1 MITVNNLEPS
11 FSVFPNGEFNV
22 ALSKTVIKTLED
34 GVADINW
41 HFNGNDELLKLGIL
55 VSALEPH
62 VYKINVNGG
71 YLPYSRMDRYEKDKY
86 NPFSLRTFINMLPVP
101 ADANVSITYSYS
113 DVHNVPVAEE
123 LFVMRA
129 HDNVN
134 FSFLISGANIIYYAK
149 SYLDKFEKALVVLPD
164 KGSLTRY
171 SQFINDGKMSIK
183 GVLDAEVEVAM
194 GYKKR
199 DFDTHE
205 ITDFGITKLTDN
217 SPIDREYVESF
228 DKIIIIDDIVS
239 YGNTFINLIDYLGNL
254 GANTIDLF
262 AGNVEDALWRG
273 DLLGNKYLGNVYTT
287 NYLTNHNQDDKVI
300 IINSFISK

>member
-22 ALSKTVIKTLED
+22 ALSKTLIKTLEK
-34 GVADINW
+34 GVAEINW

-62 VYKINVNGG
+62 VYKISVNGG
-71 YLPYSRMDRYEKDKY
+71 YLPYSRMDRYEKGKY
-86 NPFSLRTFINMLPVP
+86 NPFSLRTFINMLPIP
-101 ADANVSITYSYS
+101 ADANVSIIYSYS
-113 DVHNVPVAEE
+113 DVHNVHVAEE
-123 LFVMRA
+123 LFSLRA

-149 SYLDKFEKALVVLPD
+149 SYLAKFEKTLVVLPD

-171 SQFINDGKMSIK
+171 SQFINDGKMSIN
-183 GVLDAEVEVAM
+183 GVVGTDVAM

-205 ITDFGITKLTDN
+205 ITDFGITKVTDN
-217 SPIDREYVESF
+217 SPVDKEYVESF
-228 DKIIIIDDIVS
+228 DKIIIIDDVVS

-300 IINSFISK
+300 IINNFNSK

>member
-1 MITVNNLEPS
+1 MITVNNFEPS

-22 ALSKTVIKTLED
+22 TLSKSVIKTLEK
-34 GVADINW
+34 GVADIKW
-41 HFNGNDELLKLGIL
+41 HFNGNEELLKLGIL

-62 VYKINVNGG
+62 VYRINVNGG
-71 YLPYSRMDRYEKDKY
+71 YLPYSRMDRYEKGKY
-86 NPFSLRTFINMLPVP
+86 NPFSLRTFINMLPIP
-101 ADANVSITYSYS
+101 EDTNVTITYSYS

-123 LFVMRA
+123 LFSSRERV
-129 HDNVN
+129 NEN
-134 FSFLISGANIIYYAK
+134 FSFLISGVNIIYQAK
-149 SYLDKFEKALVVLPD
+149 SYLTKFKKTLVVLPD

-171 SQFINDGKMSIK
+171 YNFVNDGKMPIN
-183 GVLDAEVEVAM
+183 GLVDAYVAM

-217 SPIDREYVESF
+217 SPIDREYIESF
-228 DKIIIIDDIVS
+228 DKIIIIDDVVS

-254 GANTIDLF
+254 GANNIDLF

-273 DLLGNKYLGNVYTT
+273 DLLGNKYLGKVYTT
-287 NYLTNHNQDDKVI
+287 NYLTNHNQDDKVK
-300 IINSFISK
+300 IINNFNSK

>member
-11 FSVFPNGEFNV
+11 FSVFPNGEFNI
-22 ALSKTVIKTLED
+22 ALSKTVIKTLEN
-34 GVADINW
+34 GVAEINW

-71 YLPYSRMDRYEKDKY
+71 YLPYSRMDRYEKGKY
-86 NPFSLRTFINMLPVP
+86 NPFSLRTFINMLPIP

-134 FSFLISGANIIYYAK
+134 FSFLISGVNIIYQAK
-149 SYLDKFEKALVVLPD
+149 AYLAKFEKALVVLPD

-171 SQFINDGKMSIK
+171 SHFIDDGKMPIN
-183 GVLDAEVEVAM
+183 GVVDAEVAM

-228 DKIIIIDDIVS
+228 DKIIIIDDVVS

-262 AGNVEDALWRG
+262 SGNVEDALWRG
-273 DLLGNKYLGNVYTT
+273 DLLGNKYLGKVYTT

-300 IINSFISK
+300 IINNFNSK

>member
-62 VYKINVNGG
+62 VYKIYVNGG
-71 YLPYSRMDRYEKDKY
+71 YLPYSRMDRYEKGKY
-86 NPFSLRTFINMLPVP
+86 NPFSLRTFINMLPIP
-101 ADANVSITYSYS
+101 ADANVSITYYYS

-134 FSFLISGANIIYYAK
+134 FSFLISGVNIIYQAK
-149 SYLDKFEKALVVLPD
+149 AYLAKFEKTLVVLPD

-171 SQFINDGKMSIK
+171 SQFINDGKMSIN
-183 GVLDAEVEVAM
+183 GVVDTEVAM

-205 ITDFGITKLTDN
+205 ITDFGITKLTDS

-228 DKIIIIDDIVS
+228 DKIIIIDDVVS

-262 AGNVEDALWRG
+262 TGNVEDALWRG

-300 IINSFISK
+300 IINNFNSK

>member
-22 ALSKTVIKTLED
+22 ALSKTVIKTLES

-71 YLPYSRMDRYEKDKY
+71 YLPYSRMDRYEKGKY
-86 NPFSLRTFINMLPVP
+86 NPFSLRTFINMLPIP

-123 LFVMRA
+123 LFVTRA

-149 SYLDKFEKALVVLPD
+149 SYLAKFEKTLVVLPD
-164 KGSLTRY
+164 KGSFTRY
-171 SQFINDGKMSIK
+171 SQFINDGKMPIN
-183 GVLDAEVEVAM
+183 GVVDTEVAI

-217 SPIDREYVESF
+217 SPIDKEYIESF
-228 DKIIIIDDIVS
+228 DKIIIIDDVVS

-254 GANTIDLF
+254 GANTLDLF

-287 NYLTNHNQDDKVI
+287 NYLTNHNQDNKVI

>member
-22 ALSKTVIKTLED
+22 ALSKTVIKTLEN

-71 YLPYSRMDRYEKDKY
+71 YLPYSRMDRYEKGKY
-86 NPFSLRTFINMLPVP
+86 NPFSLRTFINMLPIP
-101 ADANVSITYSYS
+101 ADDNVPITYSYS

-134 FSFLISGANIIYYAK
+134 FSFLISGVNIIYQAK
-149 SYLDKFEKALVVLPD
+149 AYLAKFEKTLLVLPD

-171 SQFINDGKMSIK
+171 SQFINDGKMPIN
-183 GVLDAEVEVAM
+183 GVVDADVAM

-217 SPIDREYVESF
+217 SPIDREYVKSF
-228 DKIIIIDDIVS
+228 DKIIIIDDVVS

-273 DLLGNKYLGNVYTT
+273 DLLGNKYLGKVYTT
-287 NYLTNHNQDDKVI
+287 NYLTNHNQEDKVI
-300 IINSFISK
+300 IINNFNFK

>member
-11 FSVFPNGEFNV
+11 FSVFPNGEFNI

-71 YLPYSRMDRYEKDKY
+71 YLPYSRMDRYEKGKY
-86 NPFSLRTFINMLPVP
+86 NPFSLGTFINMLPIP
-101 ADANVSITYSYS
+101 TDANVSITYSYS

-123 LFVMRA
+123 LFVTRA

-149 SYLDKFEKALVVLPD
+149 SYLAKFEKTLVVLPD

-171 SQFINDGKMSIK
+171 SQFINEGKMSIND
-183 GVLDAEVEVAM
+183 VVDAEVAM

-217 SPIDREYVESF
+217 SPIDKEYIESF
-228 DKIIIIDDIVS
+228 DKIIIIDDVVS

-262 AGNVEDALWRG
+262 VGNVEDALWRG
-273 DLLGNKYLGNVYTT
+273 DLLGNKYLGKVYTT

-300 IINSFISK
+300 IINNFNSK

>member
-11 FSVFPNGEFNV
+11 FSVFPNGEFNI
-22 ALSKTVIKTLED
+22 ALSKTVIKTLEN
-34 GVADINW
+34 GVAEINW

-71 YLPYSRMDRYEKDKY
+71 YLPYSRMDRYEKGKY
-86 NPFSLRTFINMLPVP
+86 NPFSLRTFINMLPIP

-134 FSFLISGANIIYYAK
+134 FSFLISGVNIIYYAK
-149 SYLDKFEKALVVLPD
+149 AYLDKFEKALVVLPD

-183 GVLDAEVEVAM
+183 GVVDAEVAM

-217 SPIDREYVESF
+217 SPIDKEYVESF
-228 DKIIIIDDIVS
+228 DKIIIIDDVVS

-254 GANTIDLF
+254 GANTLDLF
-262 AGNVEDALWRG
+262 VGNVEDALWRG

-300 IINSFISK
+300 IINNFNSK

>member
-62 VYKINVNGG
+62 VYTINVNGG
-71 YLPYSRMDRYEKDKY
+71 YLPYSRMDRYEKGKY
-86 NPFSLRTFINMLPVP
+86 NPFSLRAFINMLPIP
-101 ADANVSITYSYS
+101 ADDNVSITYSYS

-123 LFVMRA
+123 LFSLRA
-129 HDNVN
+129 NDNEN

-149 SYLDKFEKALVVLPD
+149 SYLDKFEKTLVVLPD

-183 GVLDAEVEVAM
+183 GVIDAEVEVAM

-217 SPIDREYVESF
+217 SPIDKEYVESF
-228 DKIIIIDDIVS
+228 DKIIIIDDVVS

-300 IINSFISK
+300 IINNFNSK

>member
-1 MITVNNLEPS
+1 MITVNYLEPT

-22 ALSKTVIKTLED
+22 DLSKSVIKTLET
-34 GVADINW
+34 GVANINW

-62 VYKINVNGG
+62 VDEINVNGG
-71 YLPYSRMDRYEKDKY
+71 YLPYSRMDRYEKGKY
-86 NPFSLRTFINMLPVP
+86 NPFSLRTFINMLPIP
-101 ADANVSITYSYS
+101 ADTNVSITYSYS

-123 LFVMRA
+123 LFSLREY
-129 HDNVN
+129 DNEN
-134 FSFLISGANIIYYAK
+134 FSFLISGVNIIYQAN
-149 SYLDKFEKALVVLPD
+149 SYLAKFEKTLVVLPD
-164 KGSLTRY
+164 KGSLSRY
-171 SQFINDGKMSIK
+171 SHFINDGKMPIN
-183 GVLDAEVEVAM
+183 GVVDAEVAI

-217 SPIDREYVESF
+217 SPIDREYIESF
-228 DKIIIIDDIVS
+228 DKIIIVDDVVS
-239 YGNTFINLIDYLGNL
+239 YGNTFINLIDYLGDL

-287 NYLTNHNQDDKVI
+287 NYLTNHNQDDKVN
-300 IINSFISK
+300 IINNFNSK

>member
-22 ALSKTVIKTLED
+22 ALSKTVIKTLES

-71 YLPYSRMDRYEKDKY
+71 YLPYSRMDRYEKGKY
-86 NPFSLRTFINMLPVP
+86 NPFSLRTFINMLPIP
-101 ADANVSITYSYS
+101 TDNNVSITYSYS

-123 LFVMRA
+123 LFVLRA

-149 SYLDKFEKALVVLPD
+149 SYLAKFEKTLVVLPD
-164 KGSLTRY
+164 KGSFTRY
-171 SQFINDGKMSIK
+171 SQFINDGKMPIN
-183 GVLDAEVEVAM
+183 GVVDADVAM

-217 SPIDREYVESF
+217 SPIDREYIESF
-228 DKIIIIDDIVS
+228 DKIIIIDDVVS

-254 GANTIDLF
+254 GTNTIDLF
-262 AGNVEDALWRG
+262 VGNVEDALWRG
-273 DLLGNKYLGNVYTT
+273 DLLGNKYLGKVYTT

-300 IINSFISK
+300 IINNFNSK

>member
-22 ALSKTVIKTLED
+22 ALSKTVIKTLES

-71 YLPYSRMDRYEKDKY
+71 YLPYSRMDRYEKGKY
-86 NPFSLRTFINMLPVP
+86 NPFSLRTFINMLPIP

-134 FSFLISGANIIYYAK
+134 FSFLISGVNIIYQAK
-149 SYLDKFEKALVVLPD
+149 AYLAKFEKTLVVLPD

-171 SQFINDGKMSIK
+171 SHFIDDGKMPIN
-183 GVLDAEVEVAM
+183 GVVDAEVAM

-228 DKIIIIDDIVS
+228 DKIIIIDDVVS

-262 AGNVEDALWRG
+262 SGNVEDALWRG

-287 NYLTNHNQDDKVI
+287 NYLTNHNQDDKVN
-300 IINSFISK
+300 IINNFSSK

>member
-1 MITVNNLEPS
+1 MITVNYLEPT

-22 ALSKTVIKTLED
+22 DLSKSVIKTLET
-34 GVADINW
+34 GVANINW

-62 VYKINVNGG
+62 VDEIKVNGG
-71 YLPYSRMDRYEKDKY
+71 YLPYSRMDRYEKGKY
-86 NPFSLRTFINMLPVP
+86 NPFSLRTFINMLPIP
-101 ADANVSITYSYS
+101 SDTHVSITYVYS
-113 DVHNVPVAEE
+113 DVHNVPLAEE
-123 LFVMRA
+123 LFSLREY
-129 HDNVN
+129 DNEN
-134 FSFLISGANIIYYAK
+134 FSFLISGVNIIYQAK
-149 SYLDKFEKALVVLPD
+149 EYLAKFEKTLVVLPD

-171 SQFINDGKMSIK
+171 SNFINDGKMPIN
-183 GVLDAEVEVAM
+183 GVVDAEVAI

-217 SPIDREYVESF
+217 SPIDREYIESF
-228 DKIIIIDDIVS
+228 DKIIIVDDVVS
-239 YGNTFINLIDYLGNL
+239 YGNTFINLIDYLGDL

-287 NYLTNHNQDDKVI
+287 NYLTNHNQDDKVN
-300 IINSFISK
+300 IINNFNSK

>member
-62 VYKINVNGG
+62 VYKIYVNGG
-71 YLPYSRMDRYEKDKY
+71 YLPYSRMDRYEKGKY
-86 NPFSLRTFINMLPVP
+86 NPFSLRTFINMLPIP
-101 ADANVSITYSYS
+101 ADANVSITYYYS

-134 FSFLISGANIIYYAK
+134 FSFLISGVNIIYQAK
-149 SYLDKFEKALVVLPD
+149 AYLAKFEKTLVVLPD
-164 KGSLTRY
+164 KGSFTRY
-171 SQFINDGKMSIK
+171 SQFINDGKMPIN
-183 GVLDAEVEVAM
+183 GVVDADVAM

-217 SPIDREYVESF
+217 SPIDREYIESF
-228 DKIIIIDDIVS
+228 DKIIIIDDVVS

-254 GANTIDLF
+254 GANTLDLF
-262 AGNVEDALWRG
+262 VGNVEDALWRG
-273 DLLGNKYLGNVYTT
+273 DLLGNKYLGKVYTT

-300 IINSFISK
+300 IINNFNSK

>member
-11 FSVFPNGEFNV
+11 FSVFPNGEFNI
-22 ALSKTVIKTLED
+22 ALSKTVIKTLEN
-34 GVADINW
+34 GVAEINW

-71 YLPYSRMDRYEKDKY
+71 YLPYSRMDRYEKGKY
-86 NPFSLRTFINMLPVP
+86 NPFSLRTFINILPIP

-134 FSFLISGANIIYYAK
+134 FSFLISGVNIIYQAK
-149 SYLDKFEKALVVLPD
+149 AYLAKFEKALVVLPD

-171 SQFINDGKMSIK
+171 SHFIDDGKMPIN
-183 GVLDAEVEVAM
+183 GVVDAEVAM

-228 DKIIIIDDIVS
+228 DKIIIIDDVVS

-300 IINSFISK
+300 IINNFNSK

>member
-11 FSVFPNGEFNV
+11 FSVFPNGEFNI

-71 YLPYSRMDRYEKDKY
+71 YLPYSRMDRYEKGKY
-86 NPFSLRTFINMLPVP
+86 NPFSLRTFINMLPIP

-134 FSFLISGANIIYYAK
+134 FSFLISGVNIIYQAK
-149 SYLDKFEKALVVLPD
+149 AYLAKFEKALVVLPD

-171 SQFINDGKMSIK
+171 SQFINEGKMSIND
-183 GVLDAEVEVAM
+183 VVDAEVAM

-228 DKIIIIDDIVS
+228 DKIIIIDDVVS

-262 AGNVEDALWRG
+262 VGNAEDALWRG

-300 IINSFISK
+300 ITNNFNSK

>member
-1 MITVNNLEPS
+1 
-11 FSVFPNGEFNV
+11 
-22 ALSKTVIKTLED
+22 
-34 GVADINW
+34 
-41 HFNGNDELLKLGIL
+41 
-55 VSALEPH
+55 
-62 VYKINVNGG
+62 
-71 YLPYSRMDRYEKDKY
+71 
-86 NPFSLRTFINMLPVP
+86 
-101 ADANVSITYSYS
+101 
-113 DVHNVPVAEE
+113 
-123 LFVMRA
+123 MRA

-183 GVLDAEVEVAM
+183 GVIDAEVEVAM

>member
-11 FSVFPNGEFNV
+11 FSVFPNGEFNI
-22 ALSKTVIKTLED
+22 ALSKTVIKTLEN
-34 GVADINW
+34 GVAEINW

-71 YLPYSRMDRYEKDKY
+71 YLPYSRMDRYEKGKY
-86 NPFSLRTFINMLPVP
+86 NPFSLRTFINMLPIP

-134 FSFLISGANIIYYAK
+134 FSFLISGVNIIYQAK
-149 SYLDKFEKALVVLPD
+149 SYLDKFEKTLVVLPD

-171 SQFINDGKMSIK
+171 SHFIDDGKMPIN
-183 GVLDAEVEVAM
+183 GVVDAEVAM

-228 DKIIIIDDIVS
+228 DKIIIIDDVVS

-262 AGNVEDALWRG
+262 SGNVEDALWRG
-273 DLLGNKYLGNVYTT
+273 DLLGNKYLGKVYTT

-300 IINSFISK
+300 IINNFNSK

>member
-11 FSVFPNGEFNV
+11 FSVFPNGEFNI
-22 ALSKTVIKTLED
+22 ALSKTVIKTLEN
-34 GVADINW
+34 GVAEINW

-71 YLPYSRMDRYEKDKY
+71 YLPYSRMDRYERGKY
-86 NPFSLRTFINMLPVP
+86 NPFSLRTFINMLPIP

-134 FSFLISGANIIYYAK
+134 FSFLISGVNIIYQAK
-149 SYLDKFEKALVVLPD
+149 AYLAKFEKALVVLPD

-183 GVLDAEVEVAM
+183 GVIDAEVEVAM

-217 SPIDREYVESF
+217 SPIDREYIESF
-228 DKIIIIDDIVS
+228 DKIIIIDDVVS

-300 IINSFISK
+300 IINNFNSK

>member
-11 FSVFPNGEFNV
+11 FSVFPNGEFNI
-22 ALSKTVIKTLED
+22 ALSKTVIKTLEN
-34 GVADINW
+34 GVAEINW

-71 YLPYSRMDRYEKDKY
+71 YLPYSRMDRYEKGKY
-86 NPFSLRTFINMLPVP
+86 NPFSLRTFINMLPIP

-134 FSFLISGANIIYYAK
+134 FSFLISGVNIIYQAK
-149 SYLDKFEKALVVLPD
+149 SYLDKFEKTLVVLPD

-171 SQFINDGKMSIK
+171 SQFINEGKMSIK
-183 GVLDAEVEVAM
+183 GVIDAEVEVAM

-205 ITDFGITKLTDN
+205 ITEFGITRLTDN
-217 SPIDREYVESF
+217 SPIDKEYVESF
-228 DKIIIIDDIVS
+228 DKIIIIDDVVS

-262 AGNVEDALWRG
+262 LGNVEDALWRG
-273 DLLGNKYLGNVYTT
+273 DLLGNKYLGKVYTT

-300 IINSFISK
+300 IINNFNSK